1 LLREKPP
8 ENPFLKVQ
16 LQPSISKGLHSMKI
30 SIGLFTGILF
40 ASLTAQASEREWQCL
55 SAIQEELTRS
65 NCVGKSHPVGGTKH
79 EGPSGS
85 FSCGFLHCK
94 GEGKLVGANYYS
106 FQDRA
111 VGGKGPAAP
120 LCVHVDGQTY
130 AYSGMKAGSGRINL
144 PGIRDQVSPHQDV
157 GACRIPSPLGL
168 HVAKNDLGQILKL
181 TQVKA
186 LAKTPSLNEA
196 SDSVAQKCDDGVRAK
211 IGAAAYALGFK
222 TIQNAKAI
230 EQSRFV
236 AAFASC
242 RGVPEM
248 KAFQDGASA
257 AKVLVSSQK

>member
-1 LLREKPP
+1 
-8 ENPFLKVQ
+8 
-16 LQPSISKGLHSMKI
+16 MKI
-30 SIGLFTGILF
+30 SIVLFSGILL
-40 ASLTAQASEREWQCL
+40 ASLTAQATEREWQCL
-55 SAIQEELTRS
+55 SALQEELTRS
-65 NCVGKSHPVGGTKH
+65 NCVGKSHPVGGTKQ

-94 GEGKLVGANYYS
+94 GEGALIGANYYS

-111 VGGKGPAAP
+111 IGGKGPAAQ

-130 AYSGMKAGSGRINL
+130 AYRGMKKGSGRINL
-144 PGIRDQVSPHQDV
+144 PGIRDQVSPNQ
-157 GACRIPSPLGL
+157 GAGQCRIPSPLGL
-168 HVAKNDLGQILKL
+168 HVAKNELGQILKL

-186 LAKTPSLNEA
+186 QAKNPSLKAA
-196 SDSVAQKCDDGVRAK
+196 SDSVAQKCDEDVRTK

-222 TIQNAKAI
+222 TIQNAKAV
-230 EQSRFV
+230 EPSRFV

-248 KAFQDGASA
+248 KAFQDGVSA